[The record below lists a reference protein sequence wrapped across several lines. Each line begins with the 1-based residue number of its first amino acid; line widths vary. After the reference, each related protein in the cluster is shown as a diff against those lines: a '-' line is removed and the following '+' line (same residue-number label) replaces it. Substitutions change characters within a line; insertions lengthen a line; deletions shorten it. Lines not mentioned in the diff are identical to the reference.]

1 MKTHLLF
8 LSSAFALVA
17 PVFAKGG
24 PAPVPETPRVDPS
37 PTSNHVQIALL
48 LDTSNS
54 MDGLIDQAKTQLW
67 KVVNT
72 FTDAR
77 RDDEAPKVEV
87 ALYEYGNNGLSAD
100 NQWVRQVQP
109 LTRDLDELSKALFAL
124 KTNGGE
130 EYCGAVI
137 QRALGDLQWD
147 EAKNTYK
154 VIFIAGNEPFT
165 QGPVDARS
173 ACRAALIKGVVVNTI
188 HCGSR
193 DEGMSGAWHDGAAL
207 GGGKFMVINQDR
219 AVVDIAAPQDKRIAE
234 LGVELNKTYLGYG
247 KERAA
252 GAAKQEAADKD
263 AATFARSGAPVARA
277 MAKAS
282 ANYHNATWDLVDA
295 VREKQVDP
303 AKLEPAD
310 LPEAMRGLKPEE
322 RAAFVEKAGKER
334 AEIQGKIVTLN
345 REREAFVA
353 EEMKKRAKETGEKTL
368 DQAIVETTREQAAAL
383 GYTFGK

>member
-1 MKTHLLF
+1 VTAQSLNQ
-8 LSSAFALVA
+8 
-17 PVFAKGG
+17 
-24 PAPVPETPRVDPS
+24 PRATRQGWGRAV
-37 PTSNHVQIALL
+37 
-48 LDTSNS
+48 
-54 MDGLIDQAKTQLW
+54 
-67 KVVNT
+67 
-72 FTDAR
+72 TDAHGAYRMEQVGEGDYNVMLGTNSDAFR
-77 RDDEAPKVEV
+77 RDWTAA
-87 ALYEYGNNGLSAD
+87 ALPSVHLN
-100 NQWVRQVQP
+100 
-109 LTRDLDELSKALFAL
+109 
-124 KTNGGE
+124 
-130 EYCGAVI
+130 
-137 QRALGDLQWD
+137 
-147 EAKNTYK
+147 
-154 VIFIAGNEPFT
+154 AGQKLAGQNL
-165 QGPVDARS
+165 R
-173 ACRAALIKGVVVNTI
+173 LIKGVVVNTI